1 MKRKLLLVYV
11 LMAFVLLCTNV
22 YAMVTAELNLVAN
35 KTAVKPGEDV
45 IVTVELNNLS
55 APVASVEGYINI
67 DENVLESI
75 SSNMVVTNSDG
86 KIEINEKNKL
96 SFAFN
101 PTALNAD
108 YDVIFNT
115 NASATRGNDVF
126 FVMDF
131 AENITSNA
139 EIMKLKYKVK
149 EGTADADI
157 ANAVKLDCV
166 VVYSDNDRSGELN
179 ESLTIKVSAAA
190 SEGSGSGAENENN
203 AGTNEN
209 TSGEGNTA
217 GNTNTNTNTNTNN
230 TNTNT
235 NNTNTNNANTNTNN
249 TNTNTNRNTNTNNTN
264 RTNTNTNTNK
274 TTNTNTKDNT
284 VSGTTMPA
292 AGLRTVMI
300 PMIIFMV
307 LAYVSYTKYVSYK
320 DV

>member
-235 NNTNTNNANTNTNN
+235 N
-249 TNTNTNRNTNTNNTN
+249 RNTNTNNTN